1 MGNPD
6 DESWR
11 QRLTVYCIRFAIT
24 DLLFAFYAFMARK
37 VFLSCSYVTE
47 HHAFQNTYLL
57 TFTIDIIDCWKLTS
71 LIIALQ
77 MVFVS
82 KRLNEAG
89 FLSSFYL
96 LIWLVVTCSLIFGAK
111 IQIKLPGHPFLASL
125 VRLKNE
131 TFWVNFYTLIIR
143 VPYFLQIRVG
153 WILHIFFC
161 KFKVCFV
168 KISFS
173 QKKMEWRAFVG
184 PKVIQEAKADSV
196 VQSST
201 SLFFDWVLP
210 VVLFL
215 VFSFPFFFS
224 AWELVVALAC
234 FTAGVTTTE
243 LCSLLLP
250 SIKARRAFGPVLV
263 AFTVSEKRPTKVCET
278 RELRYCYMTKL
289 CLCVYVRLS
298 PLLPTLEFRN
308 LFSKQGEKNFFVSI
322 I

>member
-24 DLLFAFYAFMARK
+24 DLLFAFYAFVARK

-131 TFWVNFYTLIIR
+131 TFWVTYYTLIIR

-153 WILHIFFC
+153 WILHIFFVNSKYVLSKC
-161 KFKVCFV
+161 PFPP
-168 KISFS
+168 
-173 QKKMEWRAFVG
+173 KKWSDVHLWG
-184 PKVIQEAKADSV
+184 PK
-196 VQSST
+196 
-201 SLFFDWVLP
+201 
-210 VVLFL
+210 
-215 VFSFPFFFS
+215 SF
-224 AWELVVALAC
+224 
-234 FTAGVTTTE
+234 
-243 LCSLLLP
+243 
-250 SIKARRAFGPVLV
+250 K
-263 AFTVSEKRPTKVCET
+263 
-278 RELRYCYMTKL
+278 
-289 CLCVYVRLS
+289 
-298 PLLPTLEFRN
+298 
-308 LFSKQGEKNFFVSI
+308 KQRQI
-322 I
+322 P

>member
-131 TFWVNFYTLIIR
+131 TFWVTYYTLIIR

-161 KFKVCFV
+161 KFKVCFA

-173 QKKMEWRAFVG
+173 QKKNGVTCICGA
-184 PKVIQEAKADSV
+184 
-196 VQSST
+196 QSHSR
-201 SLFFDWVLP
+201 SKGRFRSPEFDFLIFRLSSSCCSIFG
-210 VVLFL
+210 LFL
-215 VFSFPFFFS
+215 
-224 AWELVVALAC
+224 
-234 FTAGVTTTE
+234 
-243 LCSLLLP
+243 SLLLLGLGVGGCACLLYCWRYYYWAMLAAA
-250 SIKARRAFGPVLV
+250 SLHKSKKGLWSCSCGLYCIGEEANQ
-263 AFTVSEKRPTKVCET
+263 S
-278 RELRYCYMTKL
+278 LRD
-289 CLCVYVRLS
+289 
-298 PLLPTLEFRN
+298 
-308 LFSKQGEKNFFVSI
+308 
-322 I
+322 